1 MSMQQGSFNLNWTGN
16 NMFSVYANEGNIYFL
31 NGEQIGVS
39 LAKYQEMEQ
48 AFQKCRNKLVEL
60 GVIVPEKTPEEI
72 IKEQSELL
80 AKQTKICND
89 LMLQMQEMSQKF
101 QDIGENNGFRTS
113 KIDNSTVTDSTTE
126 QTESTTSVQ
135 SSGTDSKPANELHKG
150 RSAKIAS
157 AK

>member
-1 MSMQQGSFNLNWTGN
+1 MPMQQGSINLNWTGN

-39 LAKYQEMEQ
+39 LVKYQEMEQ

-80 AKQTKICND
+80 AKQTEVCNN
-89 LMLQMQEMSQKF
+89 LMLQMQEMSKKLEN
-101 QDIGENNGFRTS
+101 IGENNGFRAN
-113 KIDNSTVTDSTTE
+113 KNSDSIIADSATE
-126 QTESTTSVQ
+126 QTESTASMQ
-135 SSGTDSKPANELHKG
+135 SSSTDSKPANELHKG
-150 RSAKIAS
+150 RSTKTTS
-157 AK
+157 TK